1 MVMTVRSREGGAS
14 QFALP
19 TFPGMLLVRAGG
31 GGNRK
36 PSMEDKHLCASRAA
50 QDVNKEDIDGT
61 LKMVN
66 KAESRGKQCCHPGK

>member
-31 GGNRK
+31 GGIESLLWK
-36 PSMEDKHLCASRAA
+36 TSISVHPE
-50 QDVNKEDIDGT
+50 Q
-61 LKMVN
+61 LKM
-66 KAESRGKQCCHPGK
+66 